1 MTEEQIE
8 ILEAIREIEEERKK
22 VKWWQNEN

>member
-22 VKWWQNEN
+22 GKWWQNEN